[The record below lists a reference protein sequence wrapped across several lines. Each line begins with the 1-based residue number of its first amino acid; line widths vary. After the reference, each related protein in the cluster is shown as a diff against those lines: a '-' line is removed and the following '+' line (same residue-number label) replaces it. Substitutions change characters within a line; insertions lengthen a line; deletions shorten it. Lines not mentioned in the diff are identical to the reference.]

1 MSYRFEGHET
11 VPEAV
16 KRIAL
21 EQSQKA
27 LEQLK
32 SPRSRDD
39 AIHDAR
45 VSFKK
50 LRALLKLIRD
60 GLGKGVYQ
68 QENIGYRDAGRRL
81 ASVRDSAALLESLDK
96 LAERFDEQLA
106 PDAFA
111 GTRKS
116 FKQAKK
122 KRQTEKKKILSETA
136 KLIQA
141 AQQDIASWPI
151 KDDDFLALRLGLQRV
166 YKQGRTGMKLAYD
179 EPDTR
184 HFHEW
189 RKRVKNLFYQLRI
202 LRPIW
207 PDVIGE
213 LAGELK
219 KLARY
224 LSDDHDLALLH
235 KRITEHVN
243 DTVDVKE
250 IEVLVSLINQRRE
263 ELQMKARPLGER
275 IYVEKPKAFV
285 GRLEA
290 YWEAWGCEAKPKK

>member
-1 MSYRFEGHET
+1 

-27 LEQLK
+27 LERLK
-32 SPRSRDD
+32 SQRNRDD

-45 VSFKK
+45 VCFKK
-50 LRALLKLIRD
+50 LRALLKLVRD
-60 GLGKGVYQ
+60 ELGKSVYQ

-81 ASVRDSAALLESLDK
+81 ASVRDSAAILESLDK
-96 LAERFDEQLA
+96 LAERFDDQLA

-111 GTRKS
+111 SIRRS
-116 FKQAKK
+116 FKRT
-122 KRQTEKKKILSETA
+122 KRKHQTEKKKALSETA
-136 KLIQA
+136 KLIRT
-141 AQQDIASWPI
+141 AQQDTASWPI
-151 KDDDFLALRLGLQRV
+151 KDDDFSALRRGLQQV
-166 YKQGRTGMKLAYD
+166 YKQGRTGMKRAYD
-179 EPDTR
+179 EQDTS

-189 RKRVKNLFYQLRI
+189 RKTVKNLFYQLRI

-235 KRITEHVN
+235 KRITDQVN

-250 IEVLVSLINQRRE
+250 IEVLASLINQRRE

>member
-1 MSYRFEGHET
+1 MSYRFAGNET

-32 SPRSRDD
+32 SQRNRDA

-45 VSFKK
+45 VCFKK

-60 GLGKGVYQ
+60 ELGKGVYQ
-68 QENIGYRDAGRRL
+68 QENAGYRDAGRRL
-81 ASVRDSAALLESLDK
+81 SSVRDSAAMLESLDK
-96 LAERFDEQLA
+96 LAERFDDQLA

-111 GTRKS
+111 GTRTFFKRTKS
-116 FKQAKK
+116 
-122 KRQTEKKKILSETA
+122 KRQTEKKKALSEAA
-136 KLIQA
+136 KLIRT
-141 AQQDIASWPI
+141 AQQGIASWSI
-151 KDDDFLALRLGLQRV
+151 KDDDFSALRPGLERI
-166 YKQGRTGMKLAYD
+166 YKQGRAGMKRAYAAQD
-179 EPDTR
+179 AR

-189 RKRVKNLFYQLRI
+189 RKTVKNLFFQLRI

-213 LAGELK
+213 WAGELK

-224 LSDDHDLALLH
+224 LSEDHDLALLH
-235 KRITEHVN
+235 NRITGHVN

-275 IYVEKPKAFV
+275 IYTEKPKAFV

-290 YWEAWGCEAKPKK
+290 YWEAWGCEAKLKK